1 MLISFRSI
9 KLTFLREN
17 SVMGMLFSLI
27 SNVLGM
33 VFNILSYLE
42 EDKAA
47 GIVEI
52 VKNFF
57 NDISKTEAA
66 E

>member
-1 MLISFRSI
+1 MAMVFDLIS
-9 KLTFLREN
+9 KA
-17 SVMGMLFSLI
+17 
-27 SNVLGM
+27 LGLAY
-33 VFNILSYLE
+33 NILSYLE

-57 NDISKTEAA
+57 GDISNSEF
-66 E
+66 

>member
-1 MLISFRSI
+1 MA
-9 KLTFLREN
+9 
-17 SVMGMLFSLI
+17 
-27 SNVLGM
+27 LGL
-33 VFNILSYLE
+33 VYNILSYLG

-57 NDISKTEAA
+57 NDVSKSDLQF
-66 E
+66 

>member
-1 MLISFRSI
+1 MAM
-9 KLTFLREN
+9 
-17 SVMGMLFSLI
+17 VFSLI

-57 NDISKTEAA
+57 GDISKSEF
-66 E
+66 

>member
-1 MLISFRSI
+1 
-9 KLTFLREN
+9 
-17 SVMGMLFSLI
+17 MGMLFSLI
-27 SNVLGM
+27 SSALGM

-42 EDKAA
+42 EDQAA